1 MIDKNIEGIICG
13 VHSLEG
19 TLLYD
24 LRKSLKKKFGL
35 TITLMSKKA
44 VPQSFFFFSNSLL
57 LSFDSSRKEAFTYTE
72 LKKLELF
79 LANFDMYYI
88 CFVNKEKFVGLNFIY
103 SFYQKYP
110 SLEVNKFFGVS
121 LLNLSKK
128 NCFIPMKGIQLVL
141 RTLIKN

>member
-44 VPQSFFFFSNSLL
+44 VPQSFFFFSNS
-57 LSFDSSRKEAFTYTE
+57 
-72 LKKLELF
+72 
-79 LANFDMYYI
+79 
-88 CFVNKEKFVGLNFIY
+88 
-103 SFYQKYP
+103 
-110 SLEVNKFFGVS
+110 
-121 LLNLSKK
+121 
-128 NCFIPMKGIQLVL
+128 
-141 RTLIKN
+141 